1 MTIHKVAIV
10 GASGRVGGAILR
22 ALLSEPSFSVTVVAR
37 STSKAKFPDN
47 VALKPVSDDFTTD
60 ELIPALAGQDAVVV
74 TVGGTKAAVQ
84 LRIADAALQA
94 GVQRFIPADFGSFD
108 SNSELSLKLM
118 PQYVAKGDV
127 RRHCEKLAQKSSSE
141 GGSFSWTA
149 LVCGH
154 FFDYLEDGLLQAF
167 PKRNYSRI
175 FDGGEIKW
183 SATTLETVAKATA
196 AVLLKAEETK
206 NKRLFIESF
215 LITQNQLQEVLE
227 KVTDQKWE
235 VEQVESE
242 KFMAETKAE
251 IERNPGNHEA
261 IEDLVGVVGIVE
273 GNWEEKE
280 GFANELLGLKLEDL
294 EEVVRKTL
302 GK

>member
-1 MTIHKVAIV
+1 MAIQNVAVV
-10 GASGRVGGAILR
+10 GASGRLGGTILQG
-22 ALLSEPSFSVTVVAR
+22 LLSEPSFKITAIAR
-37 STSKAKFPDN
+37 TASKAHFPDA
-47 VALKPVSDDFTTD
+47 VTLKQVSDDFTTE
-60 ELIPALAGQDAVVV
+60 ELIAALSGQDAVVV
-74 TVGGTKAAVQ
+74 CVGGTKAAVQ
-84 LRIADAALQA
+84 MRIADAAQQA
-94 GVQRFIPADFGSFD
+94 GVQRIIPADFGSFD
-108 SNSELSLKLM
+108 SNSELSLRMM

-127 RRHCEKLAQKSSSE
+127 RRHCEKLAAKSAGE
-141 GGSFSWTA
+141 GGAFSWTA

-183 SATTLETVAKATA
+183 SATTLETVAKATV
-196 AVLLKAEETK
+196 AVLLKADETK

-227 KVTDQKWE
+227 RVTGERWE

-242 KFMAETKAE
+242 KFMVETKEE
-251 IERNPGNHEA
+251 IARNPGNHEA
-261 IEDLVGVVGIVE
+261 VEDLVGVVGIVE

-280 GFANELLGLKLEDL
+280 GFANGLLGLELEDL
-294 EEVVRKTL
+294 EQVVRKTL

>member
-1 MTIHKVAIV
+1 MAIHKVAIV
-10 GASGRVGGAILR
+10 GASGRLGGAILH
-22 ALLSEPSFSVTVVAR
+22 ALLSERSFSVTAIAR

-47 VALKPVSDDFTTD
+47 VTLKQVSDDFTTE
-60 ELIPALAGQDAVVV
+60 ELIPALAGQDAVIACVS
-74 TVGGTKAAVQ
+74 GIKSAVQ
-84 LRIADAALQA
+84 IRIADAALQA
-94 GVQRFIPADFGSFD
+94 GVQRVIPADFGSFD
-108 SNSELSLKLM
+108 SNSELSLRLM

-127 RRHCEKLAQKSSSE
+127 RRHCEKLAEQS
-141 GGSFSWTA
+141 GGAISWTA

-167 PKRNYSRI
+167 PRRNYSRI
-175 FDGGEIKW
+175 FDGGEVKW
-183 SATTLETVAKATA
+183 SATTLETVAKATV
-196 AVLLKAEETK
+196 AVLLRAEETK

-227 KVTDQKWE
+227 KVTGQKWE
-235 VEQVESE
+235 VEHVESE
-242 KFMAETKAE
+242 KFMVETKAE
-251 IERNPGNHEA
+251 IARNPGNHEA

-280 GFANELLGLKLEDL
+280 GFANELLGLELEDL
-294 EEVVRKTL
+294 EQVVRKTL